1 MASFQ
6 ERVIG
11 ALKLQPATY
20 EEVEKDTTATS
31 QAAIVVGAGAISAA
45 LAGFGYATVT
55 VTLVTVVLSLISW
68 VVGAFVLLIVG
79 TRLIP
84 GRNTQADLGQMLRT
98 VGFARAPGLFAV
110 LGVIPLLGF
119 LISLALMVWGLVAL
133 VIAVRQA
140 LDYDD
145 TIKAVIVCV
154 ITWVI
159 MMVVMALA
167 ALLGVGATIGSASMF

>member
-11 ALKLQPATY
+11 ALRLSPATY
-20 EEVEKDTTATS
+20 EEVEKDTNATS
-31 QAAIVVGAGAISAA
+31 QAAIVVVAAAISAA

-55 VTLVTVVLSLISW
+55 MTVFTIVLSLVAW

-79 TRLIP
+79 TKMIP

-98 VGFARAPGLFAV
+98 VGFARAPGLFGV
-110 LGVIPLLGF
+110 LAVIPVLGF
-119 LISLALMVWGLVAL
+119 LISLVLMVWGLVAL

-145 TIKAVIVCV
+145 TLKAVIVCV

-159 MMVVMALA
+159 MMIVMALA
-167 ALLGVGATIGSASMF
+167 TLLGLGAAGVGGAMF